1 LKQGFFRKGISM
13 TRDELHNVCKEQNNI
28 PAGQRAPAITAPALP
43 PVSAKT
49 KKK

>member
-1 LKQGFFRKGISM
+1 M

-28 PAGQRAPAITAPALP
+28 PAGQRAPAMTAPVQPA
-43 PVSAKT
+43 VAAKS